1 MTKKNKVPHQ
11 KVQKI
16 KTMKGV
22 MKGSILF
29 LFFSMISIV
38 GFSQAP
44 DLISYQ
50 TIIRN
55 SNNELVSNVPVGVRI
70 SILSGSAADVLWY
83 QEEHKVSTNLNGLAY
98 LNIGSGTL
106 LFGTMSGID
115 WSKGPFYIKSETDP
129 TGGKNY
135 SLVVVS
141 RLLSVPYSIY
151 AKTAEKLTG
160 PITELD
166 PLFNA
171 SIAKG
176 ITAADTA
183 LWNSESDPLF
193 SASISKGITAVDTA
207 YWNKKLSS
215 FTESDPLFSA
225 SISKGITAVDT
236 AYWNKKLSS
245 FTESDPLFNASVAKA
260 ITAVDTAYWNKK
272 LSSFTESDPLYN
284 ASVAKAITAVD
295 TAYWNDKLDGYTES
309 DPLYNASVAKGITG
323 ADTSSWN
330 QKVGLPQTGNTA
342 GDILYWNGTAWVKI
356 QQGLPGQGLFLSQ
369 TGVPMWSGPAF
380 ATLTT
385 NVATSVTNITAI
397 SGGNITSDGGTPVTA
412 RGICWST
419 SPNPTVTNDST
430 RNGVGAGA
438 FTSNLV
444 RLLGSTTYYV
454 RAYAINST
462 GIAYGNQ
469 ISFTTPVPTTPSLTT
484 TPLSST
490 TSVSVATGGSLVNNG
505 GAPITARGVVWDTL
519 TNPLVTKNRSINGS
533 INNVFLD
540 TIRGLAGSKVY
551 YVRSY
556 ATNSAGTAYGNQV
569 TFTTLPPV
577 VPSVSINPIDS
588 ISNVAARSG
597 GAITSDGGAAVLGK
611 GVVWS
616 TSPNPT
622 ISNAKTMNGTGV
634 NAFISQ
640 LTGLLGD
647 SVYYVRAYATNAT
660 GTGYSS
666 QLSFKAIPAILA
678 TITTT
683 SVSGITSS
691 KAFSGGNISS
701 NGGGIISA
709 RGLVWNTAT
718 GPTLSNF
725 KTTASGS
732 VGIFA
737 DSLLGLNPGTTYY
750 VKAYVTNDKGTAY
763 GNELTFKSLD
773 TLPTVTT
780 KPVTGITQTDASS
793 GGTITSTGGASHS
806 EKGLVY
812 ATTTNP
818 TILDNKLIDTNV
830 GLTWNSA
837 LTGLT
842 GNTKYYIR
850 AYATNIM
857 GTAYGRLDSFV
868 TSPII
873 PTITTNTVATIT
885 RTSAVSG
892 GNISSNGGSAI
903 LAKGIVWNKTG
914 NPVVGTDSIRTDASM
929 TTGSYTLNIGNLNSG
944 ITYFVRA
951 YATNAVGT
959 AYGNELSF
967 TTQPVL
973 DTIGNQ
979 YTTITINGKEWF
991 KENLKTTKYA
1001 TGTDILNVTE
1011 NASWFNLVS
1020 GQGAWANYANDGAND
1035 AIYGKLYNWFA
1046 VSDVKGL
1053 CPTGWHVATDAD
1065 WTSLTANY
1073 GLDAAAGNE
1082 LKATTLW
1089 TTPNSNSNSS
1099 GFGALPGGG
1108 RSPGGF
1114 GDINAKGFW
1123 WTSTPDPADTDK
1135 AYVRSMQYNFD
1146 SVLRNTEDNKYGF
1159 SVRCVKN

>member
-1 MTKKNKVPHQ
+1 MTKRKKAHQQ

-29 LFFSMISIV
+29 LFFSMISVV

-171 SIAKG
+171 SI
-176 ITAADTA
+176 
-183 LWNSESDPLF
+183 
-193 SASISKGITAVDTA
+193 SKGITAVDTA

-215 FTESDPLFSA
+215 FTEKDPLFNA

-245 FTESDPLFNASVAKA
+245 FTESDPLFNASIAKG

-272 LSSFTESDPLYN
+272 LSSFTESDPLFN
-284 ASVAKAITAVD
+284 ASISKGITAVD
-295 TAYWNDKLDGYTES
+295 TAYWNDKLDSYTES
-309 DPLYNASVAKGITG
+309 DPLYSTSVAKGIT
-323 ADTSSWN
+323 ALDTASWN

-342 GDILYWNGTAWVKI
+342 GDILFWNGTAWVKI

-369 TGVPMWSGPAF
+369 TGVPMWSGPAY

-430 RNGVGAGA
+430 RNGAGAGA
-438 FTSNLV
+438 FSSNISG
-444 RLLGSTTYYV
+444 LLGSTTYYV
-454 RAYAINST
+454 RAYAVNTT
-462 GIAYGNQ
+462 GVAYGNQ
-469 ISFTTPVPTTPSLTT
+469 ITFTTPVPTPPSLTT
-484 TPLSST
+484 TAVSSI
-490 TSVSVATGGSLVNNG
+490 TSVSVATGGSVVNNG

-519 TNPLVTKNRSINGS
+519 QNPVVTKNRSINGS
-533 INNVFLD
+533 INNIFLD
-540 TIRGLAGSKVY
+540 TIRGLAGSRVY

-556 ATNSAGTAYGNQV
+556 ATNSAGTAYGNEV
-569 TFTTLPPV
+569 SFTTLTPV
-577 VPSVSINPIDS
+577 VPTVTINPIDL
-588 ISNVAARSG
+588 ISNVSARSG
-597 GAITSDGGAAVLGK
+597 GAITSDGGAAVLSK

-616 TSPNPT
+616 TFPNPT
-622 ISNAKTMNGTGV
+622 ISNSRTNDGSGV
-634 NAFISQ
+634 APFTSQ

-660 GTGYSS
+660 GTGYSA
-666 QLSFKAIPAILA
+666 QLSFTATPAVLA

-725 KTTASGS
+725 KTTSSGT
-732 VGIFA
+732 VGIFT

-773 TLPTVTT
+773 TLPTVST
-780 KPVTGITQTDASS
+780 KPVTGITQTGATS

-818 TILDNKLIDTNV
+818 TILDNKLIDTNA

-837 LTGLT
+837 LTGLM

-868 TSPII
+868 TLPII

-914 NPVVGTDSIRTDASM
+914 SPVVGTDSIRTDASM
-929 TTGSYTLNIGNLNSG
+929 TTGSYTLNVGNLNSG

-951 YATNAVGT
+951 YATNAIGT

-1001 TGTDILNVTE
+1001 NGTDILNVIE

-1035 AIYGKLYNWFA
+1035 GIYGKLYNWFA
-1046 VSDVKGL
+1046 VSDIKGL

-1073 GLDAAAGNE
+1073 GMDAAAGNE

-1114 GDINAKGFW
+1114 GDINSKGFW
-1123 WTSTPDPADTDK
+1123 WTSTPDPSDTDK
-1135 AYVRSMQYNFD
+1135 AYIRSLQYNFD

>member
-1 MTKKNKVPHQ
+1 MKAHQQ

-22 MKGSILF
+22 MKGSFLF

-151 AKTAEKLTG
+151 AKTADKLTG

-171 SIAKG
+171 SVAKG

-183 LWNSESDPLF
+183 LWNTESDPF
-193 SASISKGITAVDTA
+193 FYASISKGITAVDTA

-215 FTESDPLFSA
+215 FTESDPLFRASIARSITAADTALWNSEYDPIFNASIAKGITAADTALWNSEYDPIFNASIAKGITAADTALWNTESDPLFNA

-236 AYWNKKLSS
+236 A
-245 FTESDPLFNASVAKA
+245 
-260 ITAVDTAYWNKK
+260 
-272 LSSFTESDPLYN
+272 
-284 ASVAKAITAVD
+284 
-295 TAYWNDKLDGYTES
+295 
-309 DPLYNASVAKGITG
+309 
-323 ADTSSWN
+323 SWN
-330 QKVGLPQTGNTA
+330 QKVGLPQTGNTS
-342 GDILYWNGTAWVKI
+342 GDILFWNGTAWVKI

-369 TGVPMWSGPAF
+369 TGIPMWSGPAF

-419 SPNPTVTNDST
+419 SPNPTVANSTTN
-430 RNGVGAGA
+430 NGAGTGI
-438 FTSNLV
+438 FSSNISD
-444 RLLGSTTYYV
+444 LLGSTIYYV
-454 RAYAINST
+454 RAYAVNTT
-462 GIAYGNQ
+462 GVSYGNQ
-469 ISFTTPVPTTPSLTT
+469 ITFTTPVPTPPSLTT
-484 TPLSST
+484 TTLSSI
-490 TSVSVATGGSLVNNG
+490 TSVSVATGGSVVNNG

-533 INNVFLD
+533 LNNIFLD
-540 TIRGLAGSKVY
+540 TIRGLAGSRVY

-556 ATNSAGTAYGNQV
+556 ATNSAGTAYGNEL
-569 TFTTLPPV
+569 TFTTLTPV
-577 VPSVSINPIDS
+577 VPTVTINPIDL
-588 ISNVAARSG
+588 ITNVSARSG
-597 GAITSDGGAAVLGK
+597 GAITSDGGAAILSK

-616 TSPNPT
+616 TFVNPT
-622 ISNAKTMNGTGV
+622 ISNSKTTDSSGL
-634 NAFISQ
+634 APFISQ

-666 QLSFKAIPAILA
+666 QLSFRAIPPVLA
-678 TITTT
+678 T
-683 SVSGITSS
+683 V
-691 KAFSGGNISS
+691 
-701 NGGGIISA
+701 
-709 RGLVWNTAT
+709 V
-718 GPTLSNF
+718 
-725 KTTASGS
+725 
-732 VGIFA
+732 
-737 DSLLGLNPGTTYY
+737 
-750 VKAYVTNDKGTAY
+750 
-763 GNELTFKSLD
+763 
-773 TLPTVTT
+773 T
-780 KPVTGITQTDASS
+780 KPATTLTSTSATS
-793 GGTITSTGGASHS
+793 GGTISFTGGAPHS

-812 ATTTNP
+812 STTTNP
-818 TILDNKLIDTNV
+818 TIANTKLIDNTV
-830 GLTWNSA
+830 GLNWTTNM
-837 LTGLT
+837 TGLT

-850 AYATNIM
+850 AYATNII
-857 GTAYGRLDSFV
+857 GTSYGMLDSFV
-868 TSPII
+868 TLPIV
-873 PTITTNTVATIT
+873 PTITTNTITTIT
-885 RTSAVSG
+885 RTTAVSG
-892 GNISSNGGSAI
+892 GNISSDGGSAI
-903 LAKGIVWNKTG
+903 LARGIVWNKSG
-914 NPVVGTDSIRTDASM
+914 SPVVGTDSIRTDASM
-929 TTGSYTLNIGNLNSG
+929 TTGSYTLNPGNLNSG
-944 ITYFVRA
+944 IIYYVRA
-951 YATNAVGT
+951 YATNAIGT
-959 AYGNELSF
+959 SYGNQLTF

-1001 TGTDILNVTE
+1001 TGDSIENVPT
-1011 NASWFNLVS
+1011 AGDWGLRTS
-1020 GQGAWANYANDGAND
+1020 GAWVYYNNDINNNNSL
-1035 AIYGKLYNWFA
+1035 GKLYNWYA
-1046 VSDVKGL
+1046 VTDVKGL

-1082 LKATTLW
+1082 LKATTVW
-1089 TTPNSNSNSS
+1089 TLPNSNTNLS

-1108 RSPGGF
+1108 RGGLDF
-1114 GDINAKGFW
+1114 GDLNNKGFW
-1123 WTSTPDPADTDK
+1123 WTSTLFDASNSYARRLEYNTDTVIR
-1135 AYVRSMQYNFD
+1135 Y
-1146 SVLRNTEDNKYGF
+1146 TESNKYGF

>member
-1 MTKKNKVPHQ
+1 MTKRKKAHQQ

-29 LFFSMISIV
+29 LFFSMIHVI
-38 GFSQAP
+38 GFGQAP

-50 TIIRN
+50 AIIRN
-55 SNNELVSNVPVGVRI
+55 SNNELVSNVSVGMRI
-70 SILSGSAADVLWY
+70 SILRGSAADVLLY
-83 QEEHKVSTNLNGLAY
+83 QEEHNEKTNLNGLVY
-98 LNIGSGTL
+98 LNIGSGAP

-115 WSKGPFYIKSETDP
+115 WSKGPFYVKSETDP

-135 SLVVVS
+135 TLVVVS
-141 RLLSVPYSIY
+141 QLLSVPFSIY
-151 AKTAEKLTG
+151 AKSAEKVTG
-160 PITELD
+160 PLTELD

-171 SIAKG
+171 SISKGITAVDTAYWNNKLSSFLENDPLFNASVAKG

-215 FTESDPLFSA
+215 FTESDPLFNA
-225 SISKGITAVDT
+225 SVAKGITAVDT
-236 AYWNKKLSS
+236 AYWNDKLDS
-245 FTESDPLFNASVAKA
+245 FTESDPLFNASVAKG
-260 ITAVDTAYWNKK
+260 
-272 LSSFTESDPLYN
+272 
-284 ASVAKAITAVD
+284 ITAVD
-295 TAYWNDKLDGYTES
+295 TAYWNDKLDSYTES
-309 DPLYNASVAKGITG
+309 DPLYNSSVAKGIT
-323 ADTSSWN
+323 ALDTASWN

-342 GDILYWNGTAWVKI
+342 GDILFWNGTAWVKI

-385 NVATSVTNITAI
+385 NVATSVTNIAAI
-397 SGGNITSDGGTPVTA
+397 SGGNISSDGGTPVTA

-419 SPNPTVTNDST
+419 SPNPTVANDTT
-430 RNGVGAGA
+430 RNGVGTGS
-438 FTSNLV
+438 FISNMTG
-444 RLLGSTTYYV
+444 LLGSTTYYV
-454 RAYAINST
+454 RAYAVNTT
-462 GIAYGNQ
+462 GVAYGNQ
-469 ISFTTPVPTTPSLTT
+469 ITFTTPLPTPPTLTT
-484 TPLSST
+484 IALSSI
-490 TSVSVATGGSLVNNG
+490 TSVSVASGGSVVNNG

-519 TNPLVTKNRSINGS
+519 QNPVVTKNRSINGS
-533 INNVFLD
+533 INNIFLD
-540 TIRGLAGSKVY
+540 TIRGLAGSRVY

-556 ATNSAGTAYGNQV
+556 ATNSAGTAYGNEV
-569 TFTTLPPV
+569 SFTTLTPV
-577 VPSVSINPIDS
+577 VPTVTINPIDL
-588 ISNVAARSG
+588 ITNVSARSG
-597 GAITSDGGAAVLGK
+597 GVITSDGGAAILSK

-616 TSPNPT
+616 TFPNPT
-622 ISNAKTMNGTGV
+622 TLNSKTTDSSGV
-634 NAFISQ
+634 APFTSQ

-666 QLSFKAIPAILA
+666 QLNFTATPAVLA
-678 TITTT
+678 TITTA

-701 NGGGIISA
+701 NGGGNISA
-709 RGLVWNTAT
+709 RGLVWNTVA

-725 KTTASGS
+725 KTIASGS
-732 VGIFA
+732 VGIFT

-763 GNELTFKSLD
+763 GNEVTFKSLD

-780 KPVTGITQTDASS
+780 KAVSGITQSAATS
-793 GGTITSTGGASHS
+793 GGTITFPGGAPHS
-806 EKGLVY
+806 EKGMVY

-818 TILDNKLIDTNV
+818 TISNNKLTDTTP
-830 GLTWNSA
+830 GLTWNST

-850 AYATNIM
+850 AYATNII
-857 GTAYGRLDSFV
+857 GTSYGMLDSFV
-868 TSPII
+868 TLPII
-873 PTITTNTVATIT
+873 PTITTNSVTTIT
-885 RTSAVSG
+885 RTTAVSG
-892 GNISSNGGSAI
+892 GNISSDGGSAI
-903 LAKGIVWNKTG
+903 TARGIVWNKTG
-914 NPVVGTDSIRTDASM
+914 NPLVGTDSIRTDASM
-929 TTGSYTLNIGNLNSG
+929 TTGLYTLNLGNLNAG
-944 ITYFVRA
+944 ITYYVRA

-959 AYGNELSF
+959 AYGNQLTF

-1001 TGTDILNVTE
+1001 NGTDISNVTD
-1011 NASWFNLVS
+1011 NGSWNNLS
-1020 GQGAWANYANDGAND
+1020 TGAWAYYDNNITNDP
-1035 AIYGKLYNWFA
+1035 IYGKLYNWYA
-1046 VSDVKGL
+1046 VSDVRGL

-1065 WTSLTANY
+1065 WTSLTALY
-1073 GLDAAAGNE
+1073 GTDAAAGNE
-1082 LKATTLW
+1082 LKSTISW
-1089 TTPNSNSNSS
+1089 TTPNLNSNTS
-1099 GFGALPGGG
+1099 GFGAAPGGG
-1108 RSPGGF
+1108 RGGGLF
-1114 GDINAKGFW
+1114 GDITNKGFW
-1123 WTSTPDPADTDK
+1123 WTSTL
-1135 AYVRSMQYNFD
+1135 FD
-1146 SVLRNTEDNKYGF
+1146 SSNSYARRLEYNLDTVVRYYESNKSGF
-1159 SVRCVKN
+1159 SVRCVKD

>member
-1 MTKKNKVPHQ
+1 MKAHQQ

-22 MKGSILF
+22 MKGSFLF

-151 AKTAEKLTG
+151 AKTADKLTG

-171 SIAKG
+171 SVAKG

-183 LWNSESDPLF
+183 LWNTESDPF
-193 SASISKGITAVDTA
+193 FYASISKGITAVDTA

-215 FTESDPLFSA
+215 FTESDPLFRASIARSITAADTALWNSEYDPIFNASIAKGITAADTALWNSEYDPIFNASIAKGITAADTALWNSEYDPLFNA

-236 AYWNKKLSS
+236 A
-245 FTESDPLFNASVAKA
+245 
-260 ITAVDTAYWNKK
+260 
-272 LSSFTESDPLYN
+272 
-284 ASVAKAITAVD
+284 
-295 TAYWNDKLDGYTES
+295 
-309 DPLYNASVAKGITG
+309 
-323 ADTSSWN
+323 SWN
-330 QKVGLPQTGNTA
+330 QKVGLPQTGNTS
-342 GDILYWNGTAWVKI
+342 GDILFWNGTAWVKI

-369 TGVPMWSGPAF
+369 TGIPMWSGPAF

-385 NVATSVTNITAI
+385 NAATSVTNMAAV

-419 SPNPTVTNDST
+419 SPNPTVTNST
-430 RNGVGAGA
+430 TNNGAGTGI
-438 FTSNLV
+438 FSSNISD
-444 RLLGSTTYYV
+444 LLGSTIYYV
-454 RAYAINST
+454 RSYAVNTT
-462 GIAYGNQ
+462 GVSYGNQ
-469 ISFTTPVPTTPSLTT
+469 ITFTTPVPTTPSLTT
-484 TPLSST
+484 TTLSSI
-490 TSVSVATGGSLVNNG
+490 TSVSVATGGSVVNNG

-533 INNVFLD
+533 LNNIFLD
-540 TIRGLAGSKVY
+540 TIRGLAGSRVY

-556 ATNSAGTAYGNQV
+556 ATNSAGTAYGNEL
-569 TFTTLPPV
+569 TFTTLTPV
-577 VPSVSINPIDS
+577 VPTVTINPIGL
-588 ISNVAARSG
+588 ITNVSARSG
-597 GAITSDGGAAVLGK
+597 GAITSDGGAAILSK

-616 TSPNPT
+616 TFPNPT
-622 ISNAKTMNGTGV
+622 ISNSRTNDGSGV
-634 NAFISQ
+634 APFTSQ

-647 SVYYVRAYATNAT
+647 SVYYVRAYASNAT
-660 GTGYSS
+660 GTGYSA
-666 QLSFKAIPAILA
+666 QLSFKATPAILA

-732 VGIFA
+732 VGIFT

-763 GNELTFKSLD
+763 GNEVTFKSLD

-780 KPVTGITQTDASS
+780 KAVTGITQTAATS
-793 GGTITSTGGASHS
+793 GGTITSTGGAPHS

-818 TILDNKLIDTNV
+818 TILNNKLIDTIP

-837 LTGLT
+837 LTGLM

-857 GTAYGRLDSFV
+857 GTAYGMLDSFV
-868 TSPII
+868 TLPII
-873 PTITTNTVATIT
+873 PTITTNPVTTIT
-885 RTSAVSG
+885 RTTAVSG
-892 GNISSNGGSAI
+892 GNISSNGGSVI
-903 LAKGIVWNKTG
+903 LARGIVWNKTG
-914 NPVVGTDSIRTDASM
+914 NPAVGKDSIRTDASM
-929 TTGSYTLNIGNLNSG
+929 TTGSYTLNVGNLNSG
-944 ITYFVRA
+944 ITYYVRA
-951 YATNAVGT
+951 YATNAIGT
-959 AYGNELSF
+959 SYGNQLTF

-1001 TGTDILNVTE
+1001 NGTDISNVTD
-1011 NASWFNLVS
+1011 NGSWNNLS
-1020 GQGAWANYANDGAND
+1020 TGAWAYYDNNNTND
-1035 AIYGKLYNWFA
+1035 ALYGKLYNWYA
-1046 VSDVKGL
+1046 VSDVRGL
-1053 CPTGWHVATDAD
+1053 CPTGWHVADDLD
-1065 WTSLTANY
+1065 WTSLTAIY
-1073 GLDAAAGNE
+1073 GTDAAAGNE
-1082 LKATTLW
+1082 LKSTTLW
-1089 TTPNSNSNSS
+1089 TTGNANTNFS
-1099 GFGALPGGG
+1099 GFGATPGGG
-1108 RSPGGF
+1108 RGAGLF
-1114 GDINAKGFW
+1114 GDLTNKGFW
-1123 WTSTPDPADTDK
+1123 WTSTL
-1135 AYVRSMQYNFD
+1135 FD
-1146 SVLRNTEDNKYGF
+1146 SSNSYARRLEYNLDTVVRYYESNKYGF

>member
-1 MTKKNKVPHQ
+1 MKAHQQ

-22 MKGSILF
+22 MKGSFLF

-151 AKTAEKLTG
+151 AKTADKLTG

-171 SIAKG
+171 SVAKG

-183 LWNSESDPLF
+183 LWNTESDPF
-193 SASISKGITAVDTA
+193 FYASISKGITAVDTA

-215 FTESDPLFSA
+215 FTESDPLFRASIARSITAADTALWNSEYDPIFNASIAKGITAADTALWNSEYDPIFNASIAKGITAADTALWNTESDPLFNA

-236 AYWNKKLSS
+236 A
-245 FTESDPLFNASVAKA
+245 
-260 ITAVDTAYWNKK
+260 
-272 LSSFTESDPLYN
+272 
-284 ASVAKAITAVD
+284 
-295 TAYWNDKLDGYTES
+295 
-309 DPLYNASVAKGITG
+309 
-323 ADTSSWN
+323 SWN
-330 QKVGLPQTGNTA
+330 QKVGLPQTGNTS
-342 GDILYWNGTAWVKI
+342 GDILFWNGTAWVKI

-369 TGVPMWSGPAF
+369 TGIPMWSGPAF

-419 SPNPTVTNDST
+419 SPNPTVTNST
-430 RNGVGAGA
+430 TNNGAGTGI
-438 FTSNLV
+438 FSSNISD
-444 RLLGSTTYYV
+444 LLGSTIYYV
-454 RAYAINST
+454 RAYAVNTT
-462 GIAYGNQ
+462 GVSYGNQ
-469 ISFTTPVPTTPSLTT
+469 ITFTTPVPTPPSLTT
-484 TPLSST
+484 TTLSSI
-490 TSVSVATGGSLVNNG
+490 TSVSVATGGSVVNNG

-533 INNVFLD
+533 LNNIFLD
-540 TIRGLAGSKVY
+540 TIRGLAGSRVY

-556 ATNSAGTAYGNQV
+556 ATNSAGTAYGNEL
-569 TFTTLPPV
+569 TFTTLTPV
-577 VPSVSINPIDS
+577 VPTVTINPIDL
-588 ISNVAARSG
+588 ITNVSARSG
-597 GAITSDGGAAVLGK
+597 GAITSDGGAAILSK

-616 TSPNPT
+616 TFVNPT
-622 ISNAKTMNGTGV
+622 ISNSKTTDSSGL
-634 NAFISQ
+634 APFISQ

-666 QLSFKAIPAILA
+666 QLSFRAIPPVLA
-678 TITTT
+678 T
-683 SVSGITSS
+683 V
-691 KAFSGGNISS
+691 
-701 NGGGIISA
+701 
-709 RGLVWNTAT
+709 V
-718 GPTLSNF
+718 
-725 KTTASGS
+725 
-732 VGIFA
+732 
-737 DSLLGLNPGTTYY
+737 
-750 VKAYVTNDKGTAY
+750 
-763 GNELTFKSLD
+763 
-773 TLPTVTT
+773 T
-780 KPVTGITQTDASS
+780 KPATTLTSTSATS
-793 GGTITSTGGASHS
+793 GGTISFTGGAPHS

-812 ATTTNP
+812 STTTNP
-818 TILDNKLIDTNV
+818 TIANTKLIDNTV
-830 GLTWNSA
+830 GLNWTTNM
-837 LTGLT
+837 TGLT

-850 AYATNIM
+850 AYATNII
-857 GTAYGRLDSFV
+857 GTSYGMLDSFV
-868 TSPII
+868 TLPIV
-873 PTITTNTVATIT
+873 PTITTNTITTIT
-885 RTSAVSG
+885 RTTAVSG
-892 GNISSNGGSAI
+892 GNISSDGGSAI
-903 LAKGIVWNKTG
+903 LARGIVWNKSG
-914 NPVVGTDSIRTDASM
+914 SPVVGTDSIRKDASM
-929 TTGSYTLNIGNLNSG
+929 TTGSYTLNPGNLNSG
-944 ITYFVRA
+944 IIYYVRA
-951 YATNAVGT
+951 YATNAIGT
-959 AYGNELSF
+959 SYGNQLTF

-1001 TGTDILNVTE
+1001 TGDSIENVPT
-1011 NASWFNLVS
+1011 AGDWGLRTS
-1020 GQGAWANYANDGAND
+1020 GAWVYYNNDINNNNSL
-1035 AIYGKLYNWFA
+1035 GKLYNWYA
-1046 VSDVKGL
+1046 VTDVKGL

-1082 LKATTLW
+1082 LKATTVW
-1089 TTPNSNSNSS
+1089 TLPNSNTNLS

-1108 RSPGGF
+1108 RGGLDF
-1114 GDINAKGFW
+1114 GDLNNKGFW
-1123 WTSTPDPADTDK
+1123 WTSTLFDASNSYARRLEYNTDTVIR
-1135 AYVRSMQYNFD
+1135 Y
-1146 SVLRNTEDNKYGF
+1146 TESNKYGF

>member
-16 KTMKGV
+16 KAMKGV
-22 MKGSILF
+22 MKGSILI

-70 SILSGSAADVLWY
+70 SILSGSSADVLWY

-98 LNIGSGTL
+98 LNIGSGIL

-151 AKTAEKLTG
+151 AKTAEKLTS

-176 ITAADTA
+176 ITAEDTA
-183 LWNSESDPLF
+183 LWNSESDPFF
-193 SASISKGITAVDTA
+193 SV
-207 YWNKKLSS
+207 
-215 FTESDPLFSA
+215 

-245 FTESDPLFNASVAKA
+245 FTESDPLFNASIAKG
-260 ITAVDTAYWNKK
+260 
-272 LSSFTESDPLYN
+272 
-284 ASVAKAITAVD
+284 ITAVD
-295 TAYWNDKLDGYTES
+295 TAYWNDKLDSFTEK
-309 DPLYNASVAKGITG
+309 DPLYNASVAKGITSV
-323 ADTSSWN
+323 DTAIWN
-330 QKVGLPQTGNTA
+330 QKVGLPQTGNTT
-342 GDILYWNGTAWVKI
+342 GDILFWNGTAWVKI

-369 TGVPMWSGPAF
+369 TGVPMWSGPVF
-380 ATLTT
+380 ATLST

-438 FTSNLV
+438 FTSNIV

-454 RAYAINST
+454 RAYAINT
-462 GIAYGNQ
+462 AGVAYGNQ
-469 ISFTTPVPTTPSLTT
+469 ITFTTPVPTLPSITT

-490 TSVSVATGGSLVNNG
+490 TSVSVATGGSIVNNG
-505 GAPITARGVVWDTL
+505 GALITARGMVWDTL

-533 INNVFLD
+533 LNNIFLD
-540 TIRGLAGSKVY
+540 TIRGLTGSRVY

-556 ATNSAGTAYGNQV
+556 ATNSAGTAYGNEV
-569 TFTTLPPV
+569 IFTTFPPV
-577 VPSVSINPIDS
+577 VPTVSINPIGL
-588 ISNVAARSG
+588 ITNVSARSG
-597 GAITSDGGAAVLGK
+597 GAITSDGGAAILSK

-616 TSPNPT
+616 IFPNPT
-622 ISNAKTMNGTGV
+622 ISNSKTNDGSGV
-634 NAFISQ
+634 TPFISQ

-666 QLSFKAIPAILA
+666 QLSFKATPPILA

-683 SVSGITSS
+683 SVSGVTSS
-691 KAFSGGNISS
+691 KAFSGGNLLS

-732 VGIFA
+732 VGIFT

-763 GNELTFKSLD
+763 GNEVTFKSLD

-780 KPVTGITQTDASS
+780 KAVTGISQTAATS
-793 GGTITSTGGASHS
+793 GGTITFTGGAPHS
-806 EKGLVY
+806 EKGMVY

-818 TILDNKLIDTNV
+818 TILNNKLPDNSS
-830 GLTWNSA
+830 GLTWNSN
-837 LTGLT
+837 LTGLM

-850 AYATNIM
+850 AYATNII
-857 GTAYGRLDSFV
+857 GTAYGMLDSFV
-868 TSPII
+868 TLPII
-873 PTITTNTVATIT
+873 PTITTNLVTTIT
-885 RTSAVSG
+885 RTTAVSG
-892 GNISSNGGSAI
+892 GNISSNGGYVI
-903 LAKGIVWNKTG
+903 LARGIVWNKTG
-914 NPVVGTDSIRTDASM
+914 NPVVGTDSSRTDASM
-929 TTGSYTLNIGNLNSG
+929 TTGSYTINVGNLNSG
-944 ITYFVRA
+944 ITYYVRA

-967 TTQPVL
+967 TTQPVF

-991 KENLKTTKYA
+991 RENLKTTKYA

-1020 GQGAWANYANDGAND
+1020 GQGAWANYANDGSND
-1035 AIYGKLYNWFA
+1035 AIYGKLYNWYA

-1053 CPTGWHVATDAD
+1053 CPTGWHVATDPD

-1082 LKATTLW
+1082 LKSTTLW
-1089 TTPNSNSNSS
+1089 TIGNANTNIS
-1099 GFGALPGGG
+1099 GFGAVPGGG

-1114 GDINAKGFW
+1114 GDINNKGFW
-1123 WTSTPDPADTDK
+1123 WTSTPDPSDTDK

-1146 SVLRNTEDNKYGF
+1146 TVLRNTESNKYGF

>member
-1 MTKKNKVPHQ
+1 MKAHQQ

-22 MKGSILF
+22 MKGSFLF

-151 AKTAEKLTG
+151 AKTADKLTG

-171 SIAKG
+171 SVAKG

-183 LWNSESDPLF
+183 LWNTESDPF
-193 SASISKGITAVDTA
+193 FYASISKGITAVDTA

-215 FTESDPLFSA
+215 FTESDPLFRASIARSITAADTALWNSEYDPIFNASIAKGITAADTALWNSEYDPIFNASIAKGITAADTALWNTESDPLFNA

-236 AYWNKKLSS
+236 A
-245 FTESDPLFNASVAKA
+245 
-260 ITAVDTAYWNKK
+260 
-272 LSSFTESDPLYN
+272 
-284 ASVAKAITAVD
+284 
-295 TAYWNDKLDGYTES
+295 
-309 DPLYNASVAKGITG
+309 
-323 ADTSSWN
+323 SWN
-330 QKVGLPQTGNTA
+330 QKVGLPQTGNTS
-342 GDILYWNGTAWVKI
+342 GDILFWNGTAWVKI

-369 TGVPMWSGPAF
+369 TGIPMWSGPAF

-419 SPNPTVTNDST
+419 SPNPTVTNST
-430 RNGVGAGA
+430 TNNGAGTGI
-438 FTSNLV
+438 FSSNISD
-444 RLLGSTTYYV
+444 LLGSTIYYV
-454 RAYAINST
+454 RAYAVNTT
-462 GIAYGNQ
+462 GVSYGNQ
-469 ISFTTPVPTTPSLTT
+469 ITFTTPVPTPPSLTT
-484 TPLSST
+484 TTLSSI
-490 TSVSVATGGSLVNNG
+490 TSVSVATGGSVVNNG

-533 INNVFLD
+533 LNNIFLD
-540 TIRGLAGSKVY
+540 TIRGLAGSRVY

-556 ATNSAGTAYGNQV
+556 ATNSAGTAYGNEL
-569 TFTTLPPV
+569 TFTTLTPV
-577 VPSVSINPIDS
+577 VPTVTINPIDL
-588 ISNVAARSG
+588 ITNVSARSG
-597 GAITSDGGAAVLGK
+597 GAITSDGGAAILSK

-616 TSPNPT
+616 TFVNPT
-622 ISNAKTMNGTGV
+622 ISNSKTTDSSGL
-634 NAFISQ
+634 APFISQ

-666 QLSFKAIPAILA
+666 QLSFRAIPPVLA
-678 TITTT
+678 TVVTKPATT
-683 SVSGITSS
+683 ITST
-691 KAFSGGNISS
+691 
-701 NGGGIISA
+701 SA
-709 RGLVWNTAT
+709 T
-718 GPTLSNF
+718 
-725 KTTASGS
+725 
-732 VGIFA
+732 
-737 DSLLGLNPGTTYY
+737 
-750 VKAYVTNDKGTAY
+750 
-763 GNELTFKSLD
+763 
-773 TLPTVTT
+773 
-780 KPVTGITQTDASS
+780 S
-793 GGTITSTGGASHS
+793 GGTISFTGGTPHS

-812 ATTTNP
+812 STTTNP
-818 TILDNKLIDTNV
+818 TIANTKLIDNTV
-830 GLTWNSA
+830 GLNWTTNM
-837 LTGLT
+837 TGLT

-850 AYATNIM
+850 AYATNII
-857 GTAYGRLDSFV
+857 GTSYGMLDSFV
-868 TSPII
+868 TLPIV
-873 PTITTNTVATIT
+873 PTITTNTITTIT
-885 RTSAVSG
+885 RTTAVSG
-892 GNISSNGGSAI
+892 GNISSDGGSAI
-903 LAKGIVWNKTG
+903 LARGIVWNKSG
-914 NPVVGTDSIRTDASM
+914 SPVVGTDSIRTDASM
-929 TTGSYTLNIGNLNSG
+929 TTGSYTLNPGNLNSG
-944 ITYFVRA
+944 IIYYVRA
-951 YATNAVGT
+951 YATNAIGT
-959 AYGNELSF
+959 SYGNQLTF

-1001 TGTDILNVTE
+1001 TGDSIENVPT
-1011 NASWFNLVS
+1011 AGDWGLRTS
-1020 GQGAWANYANDGAND
+1020 GAWVYYNNDINNNNSL
-1035 AIYGKLYNWFA
+1035 GKLYNWYA
-1046 VSDVKGL
+1046 VTDVKGL

-1082 LKATTLW
+1082 LKATTVW
-1089 TTPNSNSNSS
+1089 TLPNSNTNLS

-1108 RSPGGF
+1108 RGGLDF
-1114 GDINAKGFW
+1114 GDLNNKGFW
-1123 WTSTPDPADTDK
+1123 WTSTLFDASNSYARRLEYNTDTVIR
-1135 AYVRSMQYNFD
+1135 Y
-1146 SVLRNTEDNKYGF
+1146 TESNKYGF